1 MCFFHFPLVPDAP
14 LNIMA
19 DAIYATAITIS
30 WTLPA
35 STELDTIILYIVE
48 VYEGFSN
55 LSTIETNTTGPS
67 ITVTGL
73 EEHTLYYFR
82 VAAVTNGGIGPFSI
96 LINFTT
102 SEAGST
108 HNI

>member
-1 MCFFHFPLVPDAP
+1 MMCFFHFPLVPDAP

-48 VYEGFSN
+48 VYQ
-55 LSTIETNTTGPS
+55 PS
-67 ITVTGL
+67 KQIQLVL
-73 EEHTLYYFR
+73 QSL
-82 VAAVTNGGIGPFSI
+82 
-96 LINFTT
+96 
-102 SEAGST
+102 
-108 HNI
+108 